1 MIFCV
6 TSCCWRDD
14 VWLVLFSADRDK
26 CLGRLARCLRLGH
39 ALTRVPGVRGT
50 WPGHVAPA
58 VFVSDEEDD
67 NNCQHWGAGV
77 VTTNLAKVLTNN

>member
-1 MIFCV
+1 MLLY
-6 TSCCWRDD
+6 TSCCRRDD
-14 VWLVLFSADRDK
+14 VWLVLLSADRDK
-26 CLGRLARCLRLGH
+26 CCCLARCLRLG
-39 ALTRVPGVRGT
+39 LTRVPGVLGT
-50 WPGHVAPA
+50 WPGHVSPA